1 MAQTEQKQ
9 KVKKPSNLWKYERIK
24 LEGKNNEVVYLNLF
38 YNPRELHIFSDSGIE
53 LNSDSI
59 QP

>member
-1 MAQTEQKQ
+1 MARTEQKQ

-38 YNPRELHIFSDSGIE
+38 YNPRELHIFSDNGIE
-53 LNSDSI
+53 LNTDSI